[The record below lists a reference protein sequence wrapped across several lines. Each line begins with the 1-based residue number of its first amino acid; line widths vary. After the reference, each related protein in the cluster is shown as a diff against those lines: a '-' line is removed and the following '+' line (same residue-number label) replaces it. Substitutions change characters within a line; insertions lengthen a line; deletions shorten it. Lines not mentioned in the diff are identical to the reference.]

1 MSRQLADIGLV
12 HGAGFEFRDGMQLA
26 SMATEAR
33 ALQAV
38 QLIES
43 GQIGHVVL
51 SGYGPLDG
59 VKQKKSEAE
68 LMWNIMRSY
77 HMPSSKM
84 SLDNDPS
91 STSTLGNWVNAA
103 EIIED
108 RGAETVVVITDK
120 AHARR
125 ALLIGHFVACKSEF
139 DLVGYQSSI
148 EIGGVSAHVR
158 EIVGSLMT
166 QKFINDNGHTERGE
180 LLANYAEFKQ
190 KYSLQHV
197 KELLHLKKGFSY

>member
-43 GQIGHVVL
+43 GQIGRVVL

-68 LMWNIMRSY
+68 LMWTIMRSY
-77 HMPSSKM
+77 HIPSCKM
-84 SLDNDPS
+84 SLDDDPS

-108 RGAETVVVITDK
+108 GGAETVVGITDK

-125 ALLIGHFVACKSEF
+125 ALLIGHFVASKSEF

-158 EIVGSLMT
+158 EIAGSLVT
-166 QKFINDNGHTERGE
+166 KKFIRDNKDADRGD
-180 LLANYAEFKQ
+180 LLEKYQQFKRAS
-190 KYSLQHV
+190 KVQHV